1 MISIRARSHQ
11 IIRRRLAR
19 RSTRAPA
26 GRAISAKARVAAEL
40 SRPTWNVL
48 ACSTTTAVSG
58 SASTVTAEPISLTV
72 WPLHS
77 NRKSRCRQSVRAR
90 TGLGFVLGASS
101 VSGSSRCTGSTLPGP
116 VGVVQRE
123 SVLPVDARCGVGT
136 TLGGKEDDPVPT
148 MKVTPSAAMRARDV
162 SRPHA
167 EHLARAEAAEAE
179 AGPAGPV
186 EAGPVEAGPVEAGT
200 AVPGAS
206 GTGPGDSAGRD
217 PGRAGTGQV
226 DGEREGVRAAG
237 RPHQRNRMRR
247 RGRPRGSGR

>member
-123 SVLPVDARCGVGT
+123 SVWPVDARYGVGT

-148 MKVTPSAAMRARDV
+148 MKVTLSAAMRARDV

-186 EAGPVEAGPVEAGT
+186 EAGP